1 MADRQ
6 TNLRQLVVELD
17 PDWVRDSRVR
27 PEYRFSGGKTAE
39 GRTFMA
45 DYQKRGA
52 YHDPAPEE
60 SE

>member
-1 MADRQ
+1 MAVRA

-17 PDWVRDSRVR
+17 PEWVKDSRTR
-27 PEYRFSGGKTAE
+27 PEYRFSGGKNNQ
-39 GRTFMA
+39 GRVFMA
-45 DYQKRGA
+45 DYQLRGA